1 MTEKY
6 GAMRRVSEACA
17 AGTPFLL
24 FLFLGSLPGNAAAQF
39 DPTPRTAVA
48 GETEATALGGGV
60 AGSIPDHCGPDDPDP
75 SCPGYAT
82 TLGGKYVLAALGGAV
97 ATNAVDA
104 IGDRAAAALSPGGLH
119 AKLAGKRIGSGNS
132 GSIRPA
138 ALARRL
144 ERVLG
149 AGAGGN
155 GRRNP
160 VRALSGTSFRLPFDG
175 KEGTAAGAG
184 AAWTLWGRGA
194 ASGFKDRPEEDFSM
208 DGKAWSGQ
216 TGIDFRTRGD
226 LLAGVAAGYSEGK
239 TDYRTGEAE
248 GEVDATLTSVHPYV
262 HWSPAA
268 GLGMWATLGYG
279 WGKATLGDGGD
290 GPVATDMDMWMA
302 AAGGRRVLAHAAGVD
317 WALKTD
323 GFLVRAQSEEREGL
337 LPKTEA
343 DYRRMRLAL
352 EVRKGAKFTGGRKLS
367 GSLELGGRLDGGDLE
382 SGAGL
387 EVGGAADYADRSLG
401 LNLKARGRFLAAHR
415 ASALREWRASVTA
428 VFDPGARGQGLYLSL
443 APSWGN
449 ASLNKEALW
458 KGAWPAEARPN
469 GSRMTLKARSGYKM
483 KFMDG
488 RSRLTPFSELRV
500 SDRPSK
506 LRMGARLA
514 MPSALPHLDI
524 SFKIYGEQKL
534 GVSDDASGRHAVLE
548 SRVKRSFGRGLG
560 AVEVFGKLRT
570 GKAKGQGNIGVKA
583 SLKF

>member
-1 MTEKY
+1 MVPSLPEKY
-6 GAMRRVSEACA
+6 DAMMRVSEACA
-17 AGTPFLL
+17 AGMPFLL
-24 FLFLGSLPGNAAAQF
+24 LLFLGSLPGNAAAQINS
-39 DPTPRTAVA
+39 TPRTAVA
-48 GETEATALGGGV
+48 EETEATALGV
-60 AGSIPDHCGPDDPDP
+60 AGSMPAHCGPDDPDP

-82 TLGGKYVLAALGGAV
+82 TLGGKYVFAALGGAV

-160 VRALSGTSFRLPFDG
+160 VRTLSGTSFRLPFDG
-175 KEGTAAGAG
+175 KDGTAAGAG

-194 ASGFKDRPEEDFSM
+194 ASGFKDRPEEDLSM

-239 TDYRTGEAE
+239 TDYRAGEVE

-268 GLGMWATLGYG
+268 GLGMWTTLGYG
-279 WGKATLGDGGD
+279 WGKATLGDGG
-290 GPVATDMDMWMA
+290 ATDMDLWMA

-323 GFLVRAQSEEREGL
+323 GFLVRVRSEEREGL

-352 EVRKGAKFTGGRKLS
+352 EVRKGAKFAGRRKLS

-401 LNLKARGRFLAAHR
+401 LDLKARGRFLAAHR

-449 ASLNKEALW
+449 ASLDKEALW

-514 MPSALPHLDI
+514 MPSALPGLDI
-524 SFKIYGEQKL
+524 SFKIYGEQKI

-548 SRVKRSFGRGLG
+548 SRVKRSFGRGL
-560 AVEVFGKLRT
+560 ASVEVFGKLRT

>member
-1 MTEKY
+1 MVPGLPEKY
-6 GAMRRVSEACA
+6 DTVMRVSEACA
-17 AGTPFLL
+17 AGTLFLL
-24 FLFLGSLPGNAAAQF
+24 FLFLGSLPGNAAAQI

-48 GETEATALGGGV
+48 GETEATALGWGA
-60 AGSIPDHCGPDDPDP
+60 AGSIPDLCGPDDPAP
-75 SCPGYAT
+75 SCPGYET
-82 TLGGKYVLAALGGAV
+82 TMGGKYVFAALGGSV

-104 IGDRAAAALSPGGLH
+104 IGDRAAAALSPGGMH
-119 AKLAGKRIGSGNS
+119 AKLAGKRIGSGDS
-132 GSIRPA
+132 GSIRSA

-160 VRALSGTSFRLPFDG
+160 VRTLSGTSFRLPFDG
-175 KEGTAAGAG
+175 KDGTAAGAG

-194 ASGFKDRPEEDFSM
+194 ASGFEDRPEEDFSM

-239 TDYRTGEAE
+239 TDYRAGEVE

-268 GLGMWATLGYG
+268 GLGMWSTLGYG
-279 WGKATLGDGGD
+279 WGKATLGDGG
-290 GPVATDMDMWMA
+290 ATDMDLWMA

-323 GFLVRAQSEEREGL
+323 GFLVRVRSEEREGL

-367 GSLELGGRLDGGDLE
+367 GSVELGGRLDGGDLE

-449 ASLNKEALW
+449 ASLDKEALW
-458 KGAWPAEARPN
+458 KGAWPAEARLN

-506 LRMGARLA
+506 LRMGARLK
-514 MPSALPHLDI
+514 MPSALPDLDV
-524 SFKIYGEQKL
+524 SFQIYGEQKI

-548 SRVKRSFGRGLG
+548 SRVKRGFGRGLG
-560 AVEVFGKLRT
+560 SVEVFGKLRT
-570 GKAKGQGNIGVKA
+570 GNAKGKGNIGVKA
-583 SLKF
+583 SFRF